1 MGVNMAG
8 FCITDNDGAGRAAAD
23 EIIRRYYSA
32 LCSLRQGLGEKSEV
46 QKIELIMSK
55 LGLSREMR
63 APVKAAMEKAEKTE
77 APAAAIELSD
87 GTIVTGK
94 TSPLLGASS
103 AMLLNALK
111 RLAGIDDS
119 VCLISPTVIE
129 PIQRLKIN
137 HMGNHNP
144 RLHTD
149 EILIALAVSA
159 AADDTAALALAQL
172 PKLRGTEVH
181 STVILSRVDENV
193 FKKLGVNL
201 TCEPQYQTKK
211 LYHG

>member
-1 MGVNMAG
+1 
-8 FCITDNDGAGRAAAD
+8 
-23 EIIRRYYSA
+23 
-32 LCSLRQGLGEKSEV
+32 
-46 QKIELIMSK
+46 
-55 LGLSREMR
+55 
-63 APVKAAMEKAEKTE
+63 
-77 APAAAIELSD
+77 
-87 GTIVTGK
+87 
-94 TSPLLGASS
+94 
-103 AMLLNALK
+103 
-111 RLAGIDDS
+111 
-119 VCLISPTVIE
+119 
-129 PIQRLKIN
+129 
-137 HMGNHNP
+137 MGNHNP